1 MTTKMADFRPFIVTG
16 KPKEKIKSDVL
27 KECFNFCLSQATRT
41 YSFPGQYTTVTMKD
55 FSGKPKDIET
65 NENIFSPYKTKEKLI
80 YFNPTKKKFHIK

>member
-1 MTTKMADFRPFIVTG
+1 
-16 KPKEKIKSDVL
+16 
-27 KECFNFCLSQATRT
+27 
-41 YSFPGQYTTVTMKD
+41 MKD